1 MADTGELTTLIQSI
15 STTVVHL
22 VSTTAGTV
30 EDFGIPGGVTSIGG
44 YDLFNSNAE
53 FFTGTDGLS
62 ALTGLGET
70 DFGLYMPDLTN

>member
-30 EDFGIPGGVTSIGG
+30 EDFGIPGGGTP
-44 YDLFNSNAE
+44 LFDPEAN
-53 FFTGTDGLS
+53 FFTGTGNLS

-70 DFGLYMPDLTN
+70 NFGLYMPDLTN

>member
-15 STTVVHL
+15 SSTVFDL
-22 VSTTAGTV
+22 VRDTAGTV
-30 EDFGIPGGVTSIGG
+30 EDFGIPGGINV
-44 YDLFNSNAE
+44 FNPNVD